1 LRPFA
6 KDILQARLTSFATT
20 VIPENK
26 GDVKEFPHSGVD
38 ETLLSIN
45 ENGLKVNRSSGIKTR

>member
-38 ETLLSIN
+38 ETP
-45 ENGLKVNRSSGIKTR
+45 